1 MNILIGALF
10 VAGGIGFILYKFNK
24 TNKLVTEVKYMKT
37 STISELKEM
46 LNNMSDTGVGD
57 TYRHYVELKGI
68 VDSEDEI
75 VAPYSNNKV
84 AYYKSKLYHVYQ
96 YETTKIDSNGN
107 TSRNIQKKETI
118 INEDNSNSYIV
129 LKDENGDK
137 AYIDVNSI
145 DDKIQAEKTFEK
157 FEPSNRIQNYRINLG
172 NFNLNLDKGNSKTLG
187 YKMVE
192 ETVQI
197 GKPCYALGN
206 AKLDGDKIIIE
217 RSEDKETIFAPKT
230 EEAMLRDVNKSRYG
244 AIFAGVIFALI
255 GLFIMFR

>member
-10 VAGGIGFILYKFNK
+10 IAGSIGFILFKFNK
-24 TNKLVTEVKYMKT
+24 TKKLVMEVKYMKT
-37 STISELKEM
+37 STISELREM
-46 LNNMSDTGVGD
+46 LNNMSNSGVSD
-57 TYRHYVELKGI
+57 IYRHYVELTGTI
-68 VDSEDEI
+68 DSDEE
-75 VAPYSNNKV
+75 VMAPYSNNKV
-84 AYYKSKLYHVYQ
+84 AYYESKLYHVYQ
-96 YETTKIDSNGN
+96 YETIKIDSNGN

-118 INEDNSNSYIV
+118 INEDSSNGYIV
-129 LKDENGDK
+129 LKDEQGDK
-137 AYIDVNSI
+137 VYIDVNSI
-145 DDKIQAEKTFEK
+145 GDKMQLEKTFEK

-192 ETVQI
+192 ETLQI
-197 GKPCYALGN
+197 GKPCYVLGN

-244 AIFAGVIFALI
+244 AILAGIIFALI

>member
-10 VAGGIGFILYKFNK
+10 IAGGIGFILFKFNK
-24 TNKLVTEVKYMKT
+24 TKKLVTEVKYMQT
-37 STISELKEM
+37 TTIPELREM
-46 LNNMSDTGVGD
+46 LKSMSSTGVGD
-57 TYRHYVELKGI
+57 IYRHYVELTGTI
-68 VDSEDEI
+68 DSDDNL
-75 VAPYSNNKV
+75 VAPYSNKKV
-84 AYYKSKLYHVYQ
+84 AYHKSKLYHVYQ

-129 LKDENGDK
+129 LKDEQGDK
-137 AYIDVNSI
+137 VYIDVNSI
-145 DDKIQAEKTFEK
+145 DDKMQIEKTFEK

-172 NFNLNLDKGNSKTLG
+172 NLNLNLDKGNSKTLG
-187 YKMVE
+187 YKMIE

-197 GKPCYALGN
+197 GKPGYVLGN

-230 EEAMLRDVNKSRYG
+230 EDAMIRDINKSRYG
-244 AIFAGVIFALI
+244 AILAGIILAAI

>member
-1 MNILIGALF
+1 MNILIGTLF
-10 VAGGIGFILYKFNK
+10 IVGGIGFILFKFNK
-24 TNKLVTEVKYMKT
+24 TKKLVTEVKYMKT
-37 STISELKEM
+37 STISELREM
-46 LNNMSDTGVGD
+46 LNNMSTSGVGD
-57 TYRHYVELKGI
+57 IYRHYVELTGTI
-68 VDSEDEI
+68 DSDDEI

-107 TSRNIQKKETI
+107 TSRNIQEKETI

-137 AYIDVNSI
+137 VYIDVNSI
-145 DDKIQAEKTFEK
+145 DDKMQIEKTFEK

-187 YKMVE
+187 YKMIE

-197 GKPCYALGN
+197 GKPCYVLGS

-230 EEAMLRDVNKSRYG
+230 EETMLRDVNKSRYG
-244 AIFAGVIFALI
+244 AILVGIIFAAM